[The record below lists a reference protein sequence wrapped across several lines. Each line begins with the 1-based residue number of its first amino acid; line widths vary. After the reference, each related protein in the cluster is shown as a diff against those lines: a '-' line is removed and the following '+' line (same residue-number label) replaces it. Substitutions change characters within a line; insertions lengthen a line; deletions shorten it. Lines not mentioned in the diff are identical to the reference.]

1 MDLLNLFVKIA
12 AKDEA
17 SNTIGKLSS
26 KLGNGLATAAKIG
39 TAAVSAAAAG
49 ITALAT
55 QSIKSYADY
64 EQLVGGV
71 DKLYGDASAKLQG
84 YAAEAYKTAGM
95 SANEYM
101 DTATQ
106 FSASLIN
113 SLGGDV
119 NAAADMTDIA
129 MRAMSDN
136 VNVFGTNME
145 DVSNAFKGFSKENY
159 SMLDNL
165 KLGYGGTKEEMK
177 RLIDDANEYAK
188 SIGQAGDLS
197 MDSFADVVTAIE
209 LVQEK
214 NGIAGTTAK
223 EAAST
228 ISGSLGMLKGAW
240 SNLMSGIAD
249 DNADFG
255 RLMDNLMESFGAV
268 ADNLLPR
275 IATALEGVGK
285 FVSRASETLLP
296 QIVQTIT
303 DMLPSILAAATDL
316 VNNLSSS
323 LTVAAPQIAQAIM
336 DMLPDIVS
344 AATGIVNSLISSL
357 VTVIQANAPQLIT
370 VAMGAVTSILDTILQ
385 QLPTI
390 LQLGID
396 LIVSL
401 ASGIAQALPEL
412 IPQAVAAIMAI
423 ATTLTSP
430 ENLNNLIEAAL
441 AIVDALAQGLI
452 EALPVLIEAAPQLIM
467 NIVTTLISLLPQI
480 VRTGIQV
487 VVSLAGALIQAIP
500 KLVGA
505 IPQVVTATINAF
517 KNGFRAVVSIGK
529 SIVDGIW
536 EGIRNSWDR
545 FIGNVTS
552 AVGGLV
558 RSVKRMLGIHSPSK
572 VFAGIGGN
580 MAQGLG
586 EGWEDDIGDIK
597 KQINNDLDF
606 DAGTISVGTATSP
619 AASSN
624 AQLLNE
630 VRGLRSAMMSMR
642 IYLDTGVLAGG
653 LAEKIDQK
661 LGNRYIDAQRR
672 QLA

>member
-1 MDLLNLFVKIA
+1 MAGDIISLIARLSLDTKDFEDKLKKAGDDSGSFGSKLKSGLGTAVKAAGAAIA
-12 AKDEA
+12 A
-17 SNTIGKLSS
+17 T
-26 KLGNGLATAAKIG
+26 G
-39 TAAVSAAAAG
+39 TALVAVGKQA
-49 ITALAT
+49 IE
-55 QSIKSYADY
+55 SYADY

-197 MDSFADVVTAIE
+197 MDSFADIVSAIE

-214 NGIAGTTAK
+214 QGIAGTTAK

-228 ISGSLGMLKGAW
+228 ISGSVGMMKAAW
-240 SNLMSGIAD
+240 SNLVTGIAD

-255 RLMDNLMESFGAV
+255 ELMNNFVESASSV
-268 ADNLLPR
+268 AENLLPR
-275 IATALEGVGK
+275 IETAITGIGT
-285 FVSRASETLLP
+285 FVSSASETLLP
-296 QIVQTIT
+296 MAVEAIIN
-303 DMLPSILAAATDL
+303 MLPGILK
-316 VNNLSSS
+316 
-323 LTVAAPQIAQAIM
+323 
-336 DMLPDIVS
+336 
-344 AATGIVNSLISSL
+344 AATGLVNSIMSSL
-357 VTVIQANAPQLIT
+357 VMVIQTNAPQLIT
-370 VAMGAVTSILDTILQ
+370 AAMGAVTSIISTILQ

-396 LIVSL
+396 LIVNL
-401 ASGIAQALPEL
+401 ANGIAQALPEL
-412 IPQAVAAIMAI
+412 IPQAVAAILAI

>member
-1 MDLLNLFVKIA
+1 MAGDIISLIARLSLDTKDFEDKLKKAGDDSGSFGSKLKSGLGTAVKAAGAAIA
-12 AKDEA
+12 A
-17 SNTIGKLSS
+17 T
-26 KLGNGLATAAKIG
+26 G
-39 TAAVSAAAAG
+39 TALVAVGKQA
-49 ITALAT
+49 IE
-55 QSIKSYADY
+55 SYADY

-119 NAAADMTDIA
+119 NAAADMTDVA

-136 VNVFGTNME
+136 VNVFGSNME

-165 KLGYGGTKEEMK
+165 KLGYGGTKEEME

-197 MDSFADVVTAIE
+197 MDSFADIVSAIE

-214 NGIAGTTAK
+214 QGIAGTTAK

-228 ISGSLGMLKGAW
+228 ISGSVGMMKAAW
-240 SNLMSGIAD
+240 SNLVTGIAD

-255 RLMDNLMESFGAV
+255 ELMNNFVESASSV
-268 ADNLLPR
+268 AENLLPR
-275 IATALEGVGK
+275 IETAITGIGT
-285 FVSRASETLLP
+285 FVSSASETLLP
-296 QIVQTIT
+296 MAVEAIIN
-303 DMLPSILAAATDL
+303 MLPGILK
-316 VNNLSSS
+316 
-323 LTVAAPQIAQAIM
+323 
-336 DMLPDIVS
+336 
-344 AATGIVNSLISSL
+344 AATGLVNSIMSSL
-357 VTVIQANAPQLIT
+357 VMVIQTNAPQLIT
-370 VAMGAVTSILDTILQ
+370 AAMGAVTSIISTILQ

-396 LIVSL
+396 LIINL
-401 ASGIAQALPEL
+401 ANGIAQALPEL
-412 IPQAVAAIMAI
+412 IPQAVAAILAI

>member
-1 MDLLNLFVKIA
+1 MAGDIISLIARLSLDTKDFEDKLKKAGDDSGSFGSKLKSGLGTAVKAAGAAIA
-12 AKDEA
+12 A
-17 SNTIGKLSS
+17 T
-26 KLGNGLATAAKIG
+26 G
-39 TAAVSAAAAG
+39 TALVAVGKQA
-49 ITALAT
+49 IE
-55 QSIKSYADY
+55 SYADY

-119 NAAADMTDIA
+119 NAAADMTDVA

-136 VNVFGTNME
+136 VNVFGSNME

-165 KLGYGGTKEEMK
+165 KLGYGGTKEEME

-197 MDSFADVVTAIE
+197 MDSFADIVSAIE

-214 NGIAGTTAK
+214 QGIAKTTAK

-228 ISGSLGMLKGAW
+228 ISGSVGMMKAAW
-240 SNLMSGIAD
+240 SNLVTGIAD

-255 RLMDNLMESFGAV
+255 ELMNNFVESASSV
-268 ADNLLPR
+268 AENLLPR
-275 IATALEGVGK
+275 IETAITGIGT
-285 FVSRASETLLP
+285 FVSSASETLLP
-296 QIVQTIT
+296 MAVEAIIN
-303 DMLPSILAAATDL
+303 MLPGILK
-316 VNNLSSS
+316 
-323 LTVAAPQIAQAIM
+323 
-336 DMLPDIVS
+336 
-344 AATGIVNSLISSL
+344 AATGLVNSIMSSL
-357 VTVIQANAPQLIT
+357 VMVIQTNAPQLIT
-370 VAMGAVTSILDTILQ
+370 AAMGAVTSIISTILQ

-396 LIVSL
+396 LIVNL
-401 ASGIAQALPEL
+401 ANGIAQALPEL
-412 IPQAVAAIMAI
+412 IPQAVAAILAI